1 MKRVWITLFGGV
13 LVALLAYFGFY
24 FAGTAHSRALEKSH
38 EPELAWLQREF
49 HLNQAEFAHICQMHE
64 AYLTGCAE
72 RCHRIDMKG
81 EELKHLLASTN
92 NVTPEIEKA
101 LAESALLRADC
112 QKKML
117 QHFYDVSRTMP
128 PAQGQR
134 YLAWVQARTILCESH
149 SQMHQMHHSN

>member
-1 MKRVWITLFGGV
+1 MKRAWITLFGGV

-81 EELKHLLASTN
+81 EELKHLLAGITRFAHDRSDRLRRLR
-92 NVTPEIEKA
+92 EIVDA
-101 LAESALLRADC
+101 ATRS
-112 QKKML
+112 
-117 QHFYDVSRTMP
+117 
-128 PAQGQR
+128 
-134 YLAWVQARTILCESH
+134 
-149 SQMHQMHHSN
+149 

>member
-1 MKRVWITLFGGV
+1 MKRAWLTLFGGI

-24 FAGTAHSRALEKSH
+24 FAGTAHSRSLEKSQ

-49 HLNQAEFAHICQMHE
+49 HLSQAEFARICQMHE
-64 AYLTGCAE
+64 AYLAGCAE

-92 NVTPEIEKA
+92 TVTPEIEKT

-117 QHFYDVSRTMP
+117 QHFYEVSRTMP
-128 PAQGQR
+128 PEQGQR
-134 YLAWVQARTILCESH
+134 YLAWVQGRTILCESH
-149 SQMHQMHHSN
+149 SQMHHSD